1 MDFNGGQPAAE
12 IPDNLVTTDVNATEN
27 LGVLGKFRLP
37 TDPPTA
43 PNQVIIATNNFGPLG
58 ENLCDWGTEGAGN
71 VIGPMSSLADE
82 VVCYA
87 DLTGKVLG
95 NSGVL
100 CSQLSTNPLNNSE
113 NDNTPPNFQFQ
124 KSRNGASLLQ
134 GDLVGN
140 LTFNGFQNNV
150 GDYVLCG
157 EILVEATEDWD
168 TSNGSDMVFQT
179 TENGTSTPTTA
190 MVLSGDN
197 RLVVNGTI
205 QTLDGNALKPTHSF
219 LNNDD
224 MGLYRVNNDILGV
237 AVAGV
242 NVMTIDGTQVKID
255 DELLIEE
262 KTTFNGPLIISSVN
276 VPDVK
281 IVPDGGASI
290 SFIDLNNPDNPT
302 DEYYLSIAPDLYATY
317 DFRAGQTGHRT
328 THLRG
333 RGTSFAQRQGL
344 LEFDR
349 IAEINNIGV
358 DSSGNQGFGTTLY
371 STCEEDWVSAQ
382 HGCKFQ
388 FRTTDI
394 GSVVPTIK
402 LEIGTAG
409 VDCKAD
415 LLANNGVLKINSAS
429 STPSLEF
436 QQGALTKWKQTGNAS
451 DFTITDVVKGIDVLT
466 LTNFSP
472 GQEHLRSKATQ
483 NYVEGSLELNT
494 GVNTFKF
501 PTTRPLDGQF
511 LYATDANGNLGWTS
525 NVDHNPA
532 YAQMYFVGN
541 ANPTTMTSQGAWFPL
556 ASTGSPNGGD
566 WITGPTSNFTY
577 STQGCNYTGSDVR
590 TFKIAL
596 SVAWSNDDNKSQEFQ
611 LGVVINGVP
620 QTIGRMRS
628 VLDDNSAHYP
638 HNTSVDF
645 IINLTNGTNILPA
658 VTCLSANNQAI
669 VYDASFNITQVL

>member
-1 MDFNGGQPAAE
+1 MGMDFNGEQPAAE

-58 ENLCDWGTEGAGN
+58 ENLCDWGTEGAGD

-82 VVCYA
+82 IVCYA

-100 CSQLSTNPLNNSE
+100 CSQLATNPLNNSE

-140 LTFNGFQNNV
+140 LTFNGFQNDA
-150 GDYVLCG
+150 GDYILCG

-205 QTLDGNALKPTHSF
+205 QTLDGDALKPSHSF

-237 AVAGV
+237 AVAGA

-262 KTTFNGPLIISSVN
+262 KTTFNGDLVISSAGI
-276 VPDVK
+276 PDVK
-281 IVPDGGASI
+281 IVSDGSSGISLIDINNSNEYFFSI
-290 SFIDLNNPDNPT
+290 GTDLIGRYVYQN
-302 DEYYLSIAPDLYATY
+302 S
-317 DFRAGQTGHRT
+317 QTGLRSNNI
-328 THLRG
+328 RG
-333 RGTSFAQRQGL
+333 RGGTFATRAGL

-349 IAEINNIGV
+349 ISEINDVGT
-358 DSSGNQGFGTTLY
+358 DSSGVQGGGSNIFSICDENWVAGAHGTKL
-371 STCEEDWVSAQ
+371 
-382 HGCKFQ
+382 Q
-388 FRTTDI
+388 FKTTDKGNI
-394 GSVVPTIK
+394 TPLIK
-402 LEIGTAG
+402 LELGTDG
-409 VDCKAD
+409 VDCKVD
-415 LLANNGVLKINSAS
+415 LIANSGVSKINSAS

-436 QQGALTKWKQTGNAS
+436 QQGASTKWKQTGNAS
-451 DFTITDVVKGIDVLT
+451 DFKITDVVKGIDVLT

-483 NYVEGSLELNT
+483 NYVEGTLELNT

-511 LYATDANGNLGWTS
+511 LYATDGLGNLGWTS

-532 YAQMYFVGN
+532 YSQMYFVGN
-541 ANPTTMTSQGAWFPL
+541 ANPTTMTSQGGWFPL
-556 ASTGSPNGGD
+556 ATTGSLNGGD
-566 WITGPTSNFTY
+566 WVTGPTSNFTY
-577 STQGCNYTGSDVR
+577 STQGCNYTGTDVR
-590 TFKIAL
+590 TFKI
-596 SVAWSNDDNKSQEFQ
+596 SMCVAWANDDVTPQVFQ

-628 VLDDNSAHYP
+628 VLDDSAAQYP

-645 IINLTNGTNILPA
+645 IINLTNGANIIPA
-658 VTCLSANNQAI
+658 VTCLSANNQAL

>member
-1 MDFNGGQPAAE
+1 MNFNGGQPAAE
-12 IPDNLVTTDVNATEN
+12 IPDYLVTTDVNATEN

-43 PNQVIIATNNFGPLG
+43 PNQVILATNNFGPLG
-58 ENLCDWGTEGAGN
+58 ENLCNWGTEGAGD
-71 VIGPMSSLADE
+71 VIGPVSSLADE

-140 LTFNGFQNNV
+140 LTFNGFQNGV
-150 GDYVLCG
+150 SDYVLCG

-197 RLVVNGTI
+197 KLVVNGTI

-237 AVAGV
+237 AVAGE
-242 NVMTIDGTQVKID
+242 NVLTIDGSGIKTANVFSDKVYIGQDTNSWRVEKLGANLALD
-255 DELLIEE
+255 FFDELNERQLILG
-262 KTTFNGPLIISSVN
+262 KGDIKPYRNKNDALPCF
-276 VPDVK
+276 
-281 IVPDGGASI
+281 
-290 SFIDLNNPDNPT
+290 
-302 DEYYLSIAPDLYATY
+302 
-317 DFRAGQTGHRT
+317 
-328 THLRG
+328 
-333 RGTSFAQRQGL
+333 
-344 LEFDR
+344 
-349 IAEINNIGV
+349 
-358 DSSGNQGFGTTLY
+358 
-371 STCEEDWVSAQ
+371 
-382 HGCKFQ
+382 FQ
-388 FRTTDI
+388 FRKRRGNTETITDAVLSGDGLLKIVGSGFKGPLGGFAENAGIEMNATENYTPTTS
-394 GSVVPTIK
+394 GSNIVFSTTANTTTTRLERMRIEENGDVEIK
-402 LEIGTAG
+402 QNLLVDGG
-409 VDCKAD
+409 VS
-415 LLANNGVLKINSAS
+415 KINSAS

-436 QQGALTKWKQTGNAS
+436 QQGALTKWKHTGNAS
-451 DFTITDVVKGIDVLT
+451 DFKITDVVKGIDVLT

-483 NYVEGSLELNT
+483 NYVEGTLELNT

-541 ANPTTMTSQGAWFPL
+541 ANPTTMTSQGAWWPL

-566 WITGPTSNFTY
+566 WITGPTANFTY

-590 TFKIAL
+590 TFKISL
-596 SVAWSNDDNKSQEFQ
+596 SVAWANDDITPQVFQ

-628 VLDDNSAHYP
+628 VLDDSSAQYP

-645 IINLTNGTNILPA
+645 IINLTNGANILPA
-658 VTCLSANNQAI
+658 VTCLSANNQAL
-669 VYDASFNITQVL
+669 VYDASFNLTQVL